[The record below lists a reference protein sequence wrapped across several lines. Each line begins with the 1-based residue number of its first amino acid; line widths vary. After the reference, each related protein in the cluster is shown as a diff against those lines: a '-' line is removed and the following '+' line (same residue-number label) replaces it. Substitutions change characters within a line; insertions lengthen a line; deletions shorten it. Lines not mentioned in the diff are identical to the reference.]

1 MRPRL
6 DRLCDHGCNDGPS
19 LGKPAILVPK
29 HETYAAKAFD
39 ECESADGSKLRI
51 FAQHVGQPVVRNSTA
66 EMVDARWQRW
76 AQQGRRRAQGARQGP
91 GNQGGFRYFSAWAER
106 IRTSRRRFVKQ
117 PSPEKGTHNVS
128 GLHANSAGISVRWTN
143 AIWRFESSQPSQ
155 AVQSLRCCF
164 SAVFQFPFP
173 MRGKSKLA
181 ANWDALIQY
190 GLSRPP
196 AR

>member
-19 LGKPAILVPK
+19 LGKPAIVVPK

-91 GNQGGFRYFSAWAER
+91 GNQGGLDISLPGLRGFELPEDDWRVSHVSHFFALGSTR
-106 IRTSRRRFVKQ
+106 IGEPPRLTPPLRPAFK
-117 PSPEKGTHNVS
+117 
-128 GLHANSAGISVRWTN
+128 VR
-143 AIWRFESSQPSQ
+143 
-155 AVQSLRCCF
+155 
-164 SAVFQFPFP
+164 
-173 MRGKSKLA
+173 RGKRSARVSMSRNVPPSISSPYAALA
-181 ANWDALIQY
+181 KNILVMALQL
-190 GLSRPP
+190 GSRSP
-196 AR
+196 AMIAIELTT